1 MRNPY
6 AFGFWCLA
14 VALVLLTTAML
25 ASAAIS
31 AAEMK
36 DIIAA
41 VAAWST
47 AAQAITSLALVI
59 FAMLGFTMWKR
70 QVRYEKGM
78 NVIWTAM
85 AALHRVDVSFQRVA
99 TELLVSGTPVDF
111 EVLTYLNERA
121 LGGYL
126 KELEDQCVWMDKI
139 VTDNEWEWVNHAE
152 LLRSHVIHYLVEYR
166 DSPPASSGLEFVKAM
181 APRTDALQKAHA
193 GFKEESSI
201 MTRKLRA
208 LKETYNA

>member
-31 AAEMK
+31 AAEMR

-111 EVLTYLNERA
+111 EVLIQVGFQRDA
-121 LGGYL
+121 LR
-126 KELEDQCVWMDKI
+126 LEFEQFDQGIAQGVENI
-139 VTDNEWEWVNHAE
+139 VTVLHGSVSGSLFGGDESRKAG
-152 LLRSHVIHYLVEYR
+152 HVGKVITGVFGVGIYL
-166 DSPPASSGLEFVKAM
+166 
-181 APRTDALQKAHA
+181 DAV
-193 GFKEESSI
+193 GFLN
-201 MTRKLRA
+201 RQAQL
-208 LKETYNA
+208 